1 MLVMQR
7 ILFLAI
13 FLSALAS
20 AEAQVKRPTNVF
32 NADELSKPAGF
43 QGGEAALM
51 RYLTDNIKFP
61 DQARLDKA
69 EGRVIMEIITDPQG
83 RVIWVDVPERFKDEP
98 WRPDFIE
105 ESVRVLYGMPDWIP
119 AEKDG
124 VPVSCVT
131 LLPITFRMN

>member
-1 MLVMQR
+1 MQR

-13 FLSALAS
+13 FLCAFAS
-20 AEAQVKRPTNVF
+20 AQAQVKRPTNVF
-32 NADELSKPAGF
+32 DASELSKPAGF
-43 QGGEAALM
+43 RGGEAALM
-51 RYLTDNIKFP
+51 RYLAENIRFP

-69 EGRVIMEIITDPQG
+69 EGRVIMEIITDLQG